1 MPLEIERK
9 YLVKSDEW
17 RMELTEA
24 DSSFIQQAYLSTDP
38 DRVVRV
44 RTRDNKAFITIKSR
58 SIGLTR
64 SEYEYPIPLSEGS
77 ELLKLSATSVIEKR
91 RYIIKNG
98 GKTWE
103 VDEFL
108 GKHSGLVMAEI
119 ELNSE
124 SESFSLPTWVGQ
136 EVSNDSKFSNLQLA
150 IDS

>member
-136 EVSNDSKFSNLQLA
+136 EVSNDPKFSNLQLA
-150 IDS
+150 LDS